1 MSGLYG
7 SLSVALSALLVSQQ
21 ALETSAN
28 NVANANT
35 PGYSRQRTVLTP
47 GDPVVLGGLSIGTGV
62 LIQKLESLRDPIL
75 ELRLNQETQN
85 QGQLDAT
92 LGALQQVQVGF
103 TGTDSG
109 IGDSITKFFDSL
121 QQLSIDPTNLSLRQA
136 VLTAAGNLATNFN
149 TASHSLQA
157 QSTNLD
163 LNVVQTVAQ
172 INSLTAQIAAL
183 NKQIANL
190 ENVHENASTFVDQR
204 QEAIR
209 QLSSLIDVSVIQSDS
224 GITLTTSN
232 GTALVAQ
239 DRSFQLTTQV
249 TAGGIHKVLAGT
261 VDITALVTSGKLGG
275 LLDVRDKRIPTFQTN
290 LDQLAAGLAT
300 ALNTANRAGFDLNGA
315 VGIDLFVPP
324 PVGGVGAAASLS
336 VAIADPALVAS
347 SSDGTPGSNGNLA
360 VLSAVRDQAVAG
372 GKKPLDFYSAV
383 LFQVGSDT
391 ANALADSNASQLIL
405 RQLQDQR
412 ASVSGVSL
420 DEEASNI
427 IRYQSAYQ
435 AAARVVTTVSTM
447 LDLAVN
453 LGKD

>member
-172 INSLTAQIAAL
+172 INSLTTQIAAL

-190 ENVHENASTFVDQR
+190 E
-204 QEAIR
+204 
-209 QLSSLIDVSVIQSDS
+209 
-224 GITLTTSN
+224 TSN

-336 VAIADPALVAS
+336 VAIADPALVAA